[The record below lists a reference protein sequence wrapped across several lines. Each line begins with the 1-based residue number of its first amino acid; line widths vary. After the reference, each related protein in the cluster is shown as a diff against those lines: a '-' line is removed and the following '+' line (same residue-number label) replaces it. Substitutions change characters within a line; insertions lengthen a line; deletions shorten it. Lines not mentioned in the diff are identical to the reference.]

1 VSGEARKSGKAQL
14 ALALARGVPIAKW
27 ARASGVPVPTAF
39 RWAREPEVRKVVEDH
54 RRRTIDEAVGEM
66 SKHFGEAAA
75 IIWHTA
81 KEGDSGSLRFRAAR
95 AIFTD
100 MITVSKYSGLESR
113 MAALEQGDAQRAAGG
128 AGTNPSK
135 PAAAKSGVGANPPA
149 VPLTAPGGAGAG

>member
-1 VSGEARKSGKAQL
+1 MSGEARKSGKAQL

-81 KEGDSGSLRFRAAR
+81 KEGDSGIAP
-95 AIFTD
+95 I
-100 MITVSKYSGLESR
+100 
-113 MAALEQGDAQRAAGG
+113 QGG
-128 AGTNPSK
+128 AGDFH
-135 PAAAKSGVGANPPA
+135 GHDHGFQVF
-149 VPLTAPGGAGAG
+149 GAGIAHGRA